1 MDASDPKRLEGPR
14 ARSLA
19 MYPWDWHE
27 VRFRD
32 FHVHTTV
39 EKVEKTMVKG
49 CAAGNDLE
57 SFFLTDEQKAQG
69 KKTSEPSVER
79 ATVTT
84 KAWDERGRAVR
95 VLEAARADPARR
107 RALVRPRLRRAFPRW
122 MRRRP
127 RTFHPPAPFSPP

>member
-39 EKVEKTMVKG
+39 EKVEKTIYLDIDVW
-49 CAAGNDLE
+49 
-57 SFFLTDEQKAQG
+57 
-69 KKTSEPSVER
+69 ER
-79 ATVTT
+79 WRT
-84 KAWDERGRAVR
+84 
-95 VLEAARADPARR
+95 AARR
-107 RALVRPRLRRAFPRW
+107 
-122 MRRRP
+122 
-127 RTFHPPAPFSPP
+127 